1 MLHFVY
7 LLVCLFV
14 CFVYLLPLLW
24 LVFLCFVSLFLL
36 LFPGNFNLLKL
47 GQEKNV
53 EDRGS
58 RPKVES
64 QGFVIAQIG
73 DNVIIF
79 LLGGE
84 LQEDST
90 RNNSC
95 LTYRTSLHKIKDPKL
110 TNDAFKKKEKQKK
123 KR

>member
-1 MLHFVY
+1 M
-7 LLVCLFV
+7 
-14 CFVYLLPLLW
+14 
-24 LVFLCFVSLFLL
+24 FLCFVSLFLL

-53 EDRGS
+53 EGRGS

-64 QGFVIAQIG
+64 QGFVIAQID

-79 LLGGE
+79 LLGVE

-95 LTYRTSLHKIKDPKL
+95 LTYRTSLHKIKDTKL
-110 TNDAFKKKEKQKK
+110 TNDAFKKKENKK
-123 KR
+123 KKKITSNEELLRDDAIDFEVH